1 MDWKKTKNI
10 LIVALLIMNIFLIYN
25 IYFKEDIQRH
35 NFVDFS
41 AVRNLLLERKID
53 ISNVE
58 QMEYTQMQK
67 YSIKKNKYDPVTLS
81 ELESNYFV
89 LSDRD
94 DVLNIY
100 FNLTD
105 YEGENYSEIL
115 EKLKSIIKIDDT
127 NSKLIYNYEANGKTF
142 FLYNQRYNDAII
154 DDGFLRV
161 EYLPEMY
168 ILFEYQWLDIVDSG
182 EKFDGDIYPIEKSIL
197 SLLEE
202 LSDIKDMVKIVD
214 FQIVYHVEEKDNLII
229 DNIVMS
235 EPLPYWRAITNDG
248 RNIYFNGLR

>member
-10 LIVALLIMNIFLIYN
+10 LIVALLIMNTFLIYN

-53 ISNVE
+53 ISDVG
-58 QMEYTQMQK
+58 QVEYTQMQK
-67 YSIKKNKYDPVTLS
+67 YSIKKNKYDSVTLS
-81 ELESNYFV
+81 ELESNYFI

-142 FLYNQRYNDAII
+142 FLYNQRYNDDIL
-154 DDGFLRV
+154 DDGFL
-161 EYLPEMY
+161 E
-168 ILFEYQWLDIVDSG
+168 
-182 EKFDGDIYPIEKSIL
+182 
-197 SLLEE
+197 
-202 LSDIKDMVKIVD
+202 
-214 FQIVYHVEEKDNLII
+214 
-229 DNIVMS
+229 
-235 EPLPYWRAITNDG
+235 
-248 RNIYFNGLR
+248 